1 LTIGTTIETDD
12 GLAATLVRQRA
23 AFLRDGPPPLAERRS
38 DLMRLKNALRAHRE
52 DFVAAINTDFGHRS
66 RQETLLFDLASV
78 VEGSTFCTGIS
89 DAGRSQSVGALPC
102 RDTGRLAG

>member
-1 LTIGTTIETDD
+1 MSIGTTIDTDD

-52 DFVAAINTDFGHRS
+52 DFVAAINTCASGCIATRSSRGGGNFG
-66 RQETLLFDLASV
+66 A
-78 VEGSTFCTGIS
+78 
-89 DAGRSQSVGALPC
+89 A
-102 RDTGRLAG
+102 